1 MKLILC
7 AAIAIVLVPA
17 VSAGKTNH
25 PLSSKD
31 IQDAWTQLVSPLS
44 CEETCLK
51 TCCRD
56 GGGQDCIDAC
66 GCKGKSCDSLKSP
79 QSCEET
85 CLKTCCRDGGGQD
98 CVDACGCKGKSCPPK
113 ADVNAFIKLMASW
126 KPRANGGCSKPGAC
140 GIGYQGCC
148 FGAGRSGDACKCK
161 LTDGSGNVGSGCT
174 GTDKAGACG
183 DAYIA
188 CCLGYKAK
196 GNPCTC
202 DVEEA

>member
-1 MKLILC
+1 MGNVKYRFMKLILC

-56 GGGQDCIDAC
+56 GGGQDCI
-66 GCKGKSCDSLKSP
+66 
-79 QSCEET
+79 
-85 CLKTCCRDGGGQD
+85 
-98 CVDACGCKGKSCPPK
+98 DACGCKGKSCPPK

>member
-51 TCCRD
+51 TCCRN

-66 GCKGKSCDSLKSP
+66 GCKGKSCDSMKSP

-85 CLKTCCRDGGGQD
+85 CLKTCCRD
-98 CVDACGCKGKSCPPK
+98 V
-113 ADVNAFIKLMASW
+113 
-126 KPRANGGCSKPGAC
+126 
-140 GIGYQGCC
+140 
-148 FGAGRSGDACKCK
+148 AGRTASTPVAARERAV
-161 LTDGSGNVGSGCT
+161 TR
-174 GTDKAGACG
+174 
-183 DAYIA
+183 
-188 CCLGYKAK
+188 
-196 GNPCTC
+196 
-202 DVEEA
+202 

>member
-1 MKLILC
+1 MGLNNRFMKLILC

-66 GCKGKSCDSLKSP
+66 GCKG
-79 QSCEET
+79 
-85 CLKTCCRDGGGQD
+85 R
-98 CVDACGCKGKSCPPK
+98 SCPQK
-113 ADVNAFIKLMASW
+113 FLTSTYGLKCQYGAHC
-126 KPRANGGCSKPGAC
+126 GGDCDDC
-140 GIGYQGCC
+140 IGGVC
-148 FGAGRSGDACKCK
+148 RKD
-161 LTDGSGNVGSGCT
+161 
-174 GTDKAGACG
+174 
-183 DAYIA
+183 
-188 CCLGYKAK
+188 
-196 GNPCTC
+196 
-202 DVEEA
+202 